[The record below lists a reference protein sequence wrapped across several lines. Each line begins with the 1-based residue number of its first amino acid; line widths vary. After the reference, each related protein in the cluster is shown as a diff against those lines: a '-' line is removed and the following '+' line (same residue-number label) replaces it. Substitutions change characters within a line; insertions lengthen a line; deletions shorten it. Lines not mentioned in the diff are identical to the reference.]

1 MGIQQP
7 DSAPGEPFKQ
17 RVFVHKSLGES
28 TKDEISL
35 DPADDELLIRRA
47 FLSSPEEGC
56 ELLFIRYHRA
66 LCSHA
71 LRYVYSRELA
81 EDIVSDVFC
90 KFWKNSS
97 FESVSSSYRFYLFR
111 SVRNEAYSHLR
122 GEFRQL
128 DSLEAAPMPEGELGQ
143 RPDHITQ
150 YEETFHRVKELV
162 ENLPPQCRKAFLMSR
177 FEGMRY
183 KEIAAEMGVSIKTV
197 DTHLVKALKFIR
209 RGLIDYLP
217 LLVGAVLEFTKMA
230 DTLR

>member
-1 MGIQQP
+1 
-7 DSAPGEPFKQ
+7 
-17 RVFVHKSLGES
+17 
-28 TKDEISL
+28 
-35 DPADDELLIRRA
+35 
-47 FLSSPEEGC
+47 
-56 ELLFIRYHRA
+56 
-66 LCSHA
+66 
-71 LRYVYSRELA
+71 
-81 EDIVSDVFC
+81 
-90 KFWKNSS
+90 
-97 FESVSSSYRFYLFR
+97 
-111 SVRNEAYSHLR
+111 
-122 GEFRQL
+122 
-128 DSLEAAPMPEGELGQ
+128 MPEGELGQ